1 MSNTLFDLVGRYFW
15 LICLAISGYQYY
27 MLDRGAEPEMQAQ
40 RPDRDAE
47 ATRYKRLFI
56 GASTLPWLVMGVGQ
70 LTGSTSSVWE
80 YFRPQDMNPFVLA
93 FVGSVFL
100 LSTGLLYWVFSME
113 GSRKAVEL
121 QLMQAHGLFGSKPL
135 TERQVKLFAAVGP
148 IFVILWIVMCI
159 YMDAP
164 PPK

>member
-1 MSNTLFDLVGRYFW
+1 MSNTLFDLVGRHFW

-27 MLDRGAEPEMQAQ
+27 MIGRGAASEMQAQ
-40 RPDRDAE
+40 GSDRDAE
-47 ATRYKRLFI
+47 ATRYKRLVI

-100 LSTGLLYWVFSME
+100 LSIALLYWVFFME
-113 GSRKAVEL
+113 GSTKAVEL
-121 QLMQAHGLFGSKPL
+121 KLMQAHGPFGSKPL
-135 TERQVKLFAAVGP
+135 PERQVKLFAAVGP
-148 IFVILWIVMCI
+148 IFVILWIVMCV
-159 YMDAP
+159 Y
-164 PPK
+164 